1 MTLHLERRV
10 ELLITVLAL
19 CQITEVQI
27 LLFLVVN
34 VTLYVRHY
42 AHIVIEHLVAVPA
55 LKNKQ
60 ELMTTRTCTQTSMHF
75 MFHIFIIGQK
85 AQHLFRS
92 KEHRRQHNMH

>member
-60 ELMTTRTCTQTSMHF
+60 ELITTCTQTSMHF

-85 AQHLFRS
+85 KALHVHVFRS
-92 KEHRRQHNMH
+92 KHRQQHNMH